1 MYIGNF
7 MLCPEFIVKVNM
19 FLIEQNKNGEFMNDR
34 II

>member
-1 MYIGNF
+1 